1 MTGRLVLVAGPSGVG
16 KDSLLDGAKEAL
28 AGDPGYLFLR
38 RYITRPAAAG
48 GEDHNEISET
58 AFEERRAAGDFPLW
72 WDAHGLRYGLPD
84 FSGELMAGRTVIANV
99 SRGVIG
105 EARRKFGAVT
115 AIHVTA
121 PADKLRQRLLAR
133 GRETGAEIERRL
145 GRAAAPGPAGPG
157 VIEFSNEGPLD
168 AEIERFTAIIR
179 GEGGQT

>member
-28 AGDPGYLFLR
+28 AGDSGYLFLR
-38 RYITRPAAAG
+38 RYITRPAEAG

-105 EARRKFGAVT
+105 DARRKFGAVT

-121 PADKLRQRLLAR
+121 PADKLRQRLLER
-133 GRETGAEIERRL
+133 GRETEAEIERRL
-145 GRAAAPGPAGPG
+145 ARAAAPGPGGSG

-179 GEGGQT
+179 GEGGLP